1 MCALGH
7 NIITLDRLLREA
19 QTDRRKSNG
28 SGPFYRTGPTHSNKS
43 LVGLGALLSY
53 LGAAAGSLR
62 FAFLV
67 RRDARCLR
75 LVLLGPAFA
84 SEVVTTSHAPDD
96 FSGLAFAVLDPPQ
109 WRTWFARLTPLTGPP
124 SDRPGKTARC
134 GTAAQDSEPSATSV
148 RVPTPSHAQTS
159 DAAPRLFMQIVHPR
173 PRHNA
178 TMGQDVTC
186 RSG

>member
-96 FSGLAFAVLDPPQ
+96 FFGLAFNVLDPPQ
-109 WRTWFARLTPLTGPP
+109 WRTWFERLTPLPIHQATGQVI
-124 SDRPGKTARC
+124 RRNAVLLLKTLN
-134 GTAAQDSEPSATSV
+134 P
-148 RVPTPSHAQTS
+148 
-159 DAAPRLFMQIVHPR
+159 APRWCGFPC
-173 PRHNA
+173 RH
-178 TMGQDVTC
+178 TLKHLMPPCGHSC
-186 RSG
+186 R